1 MRRAA
6 TSTGFQLRGNAASLT
21 RMTTETALANAIS
34 EAGLPGASAMIVDRD
49 SVRFSGAWG
58 HADAVAGTP
67 MKLDTICQIASM
79 TKALVSV
86 AAMQL
91 VEQGKLTLDGPIGEG
106 LPELADA
113 QVLTGFDAD
122 GTPQLRPA
130 SRPITLR
137 HLLTHTAGF
146 GYHFVQ
152 SEVLRYFQATGMPAP
167 GSKANYQMPLLFDP
181 GERWEY
187 GVSTDWVGMA
197 VEAVS
202 GLSLGEYLE
211 QNICGPLRM
220 TDTAFRPVLPDD
232 AAKVHVR
239 GPDGNLAVLPISLGA
254 GEIQSGG
261 GGLSSTAP
269 DYAKFLQMMLRG
281 GELGGAR
288 IISEATVKEM
298 SRNQVGDLRAGY
310 MGSAMPELAQPYDT
324 FPDQETK
331 WGLGFLINPDPIEGG
346 RSAGSLAWAG
356 IFNSYYWIDSTAGI
370 AGVFVSQLSPFG
382 DPGALEAFGV
392 LEQMAY
398 A

>member
-1 MRRAA
+1 
-6 TSTGFQLRGNAASLT
+6 
-21 RMTTETALANAIS
+21 MTTETALANAIS

-58 HADAVAGTP
+58 HADAVAATP

-91 VEQGKLTLDGPIGEG
+91 VEQGKLTLDGPIGEA

-122 GTPQLRPA
+122 GTPQLRLA

-211 QNICGPLRM
+211 QNICGPLGM
-220 TDTAFRPVLPDD
+220 TDTAFRPALPDD
-232 AAKVHVR
+232 AAKVHIR

-356 IFNSYYWIDSTAGI
+356 IFNSYYWIDSKAGI